1 MKRIILLSSLL
12 LFTLPVTAQAQSDGI
27 GTGKIEFTDKQQ
39 VADPENPTI
48 PIKPENPIPPNSNP
62 LRLDYVPSLNFAT
75 QKSDG
80 RDQMYAANAMMFED
94 ETTPRAQFIQV
105 TDRRGT
111 NAGWTVSVRQEKQ
124 FATDEKVE
132 LDGAMLSFDYSW
144 ANGSDESRTPIVKKD
159 IIEMK
164 IGETQEIAN
173 AKKGTGDG
181 TWFISFG
188 ASQHNLAGVANTLE
202 PRRDSNNQVT
212 IDTRYNKPL
221 FFNSA
226 VQLSVPGRTKKVIG
240 KPYKTELTWILSE
253 LP

>member
-1 MKRIILLSSLL
+1 
-12 LFTLPVTAQAQSDGI
+12 
-27 GTGKIEFTDKQQ
+27 
-39 VADPENPTI
+39 
-48 PIKPENPIPPNSNP
+48 
-62 LRLDYVPSLNFAT
+62 
-75 QKSDG
+75 
-80 RDQMYAANAMMFED
+80 
-94 ETTPRAQFIQV
+94 
-105 TDRRGT
+105 
-111 NAGWTVSVRQEKQ
+111 
-124 FATDEKVE
+124 
-132 LDGAMLSFDYSW
+132 
-144 ANGSDESRTPIVKKD
+144 
-159 IIEMK
+159 MK

-188 ASQHNLAGVANTLE
+188 ASQHNSAGVANTLE